1 MIPAPISRFRSLRAA
16 ARTTLLAALAVT
28 ALTGCDRKARQE
40 AERLAAELAAANAS
54 RDSLSTAMQT
64 AGAERDRALAELV
77 DASRFA
83 ASVDDEL
90 RQVRGLASKVKPQTA
105 DESGQAQDSAARAD
119 VLARLRTLRQRLNA
133 RTADLQR
140 TRDSIAALQGE
151 ATVTAQLL
159 GDLQARLA
167 TREQEI
173 AVFETEIRNLR
184 AANTQLTQEK
194 VALTDTVTTL
204 NRVYYT
210 IGTKKELIARGV
222 VSQEGG
228 SRALLVVRLGRT
240 LVPARQLENAAFVQA
255 DRRDVLSIPLPRSD
269 KRYKF
274 VSRHDVQLIEAEE
287 IAKDGSFRGASIR
300 ITAPTRFWSASPYL
314 IIVEQ

>member
-1 MIPAPISRFRSLRAA
+1 M
-16 ARTTLLAALAVT
+16 LA
-28 ALTGCDRKARQE
+28 GCGRKEREE
-40 AERLAAELAAANAS
+40 AERRAADLTAQLAAANAS
-54 RDSLSTAMQT
+54 RDSLNAAMQT
-64 AGAERDRALAELV
+64 AGVERDRALAELV

-90 RQVRGLASKVKPQTA
+90 RQVRGLASQVTPQTA

-119 VLARLRTLRQRLNA
+119 VLARLRTLRQRLSA
-133 RTADLQR
+133 RTAELQR
-140 TRDSIAALQGE
+140 TRDSIATLQGE

-167 TREQEI
+167 VREQEI
-173 AVFETEIRNLR
+173 AAFETEIRTLR
-184 AANTQLTQEK
+184 TANTQLTQEK
-194 VALTDTVTTL
+194 EALTDTLTTL

-210 IGTKKELIARGV
+210 IGTKEELIARGV
-222 VSQEGG
+222 VAQEGG

-240 LVPARQLENAAFVQA
+240 LVPARQLESAAFVQA
-255 DRRDVLSIPLPRSD
+255 DRRETLRIPLPRSD

-274 VSRHDVQLIEAEE
+274 VSRHDVQLVETEE
-287 IAKDGSFRGASIR
+287 IAKDGSFRGAAIR
-300 ITAPTRFWSASPYL
+300 ITSPSRFWSASPYL